1 MEFIFKSEYNREY
14 KDLLKILPAINECN
28 LYMKVKCENCKN
40 YTFTCRSCLKEKCK
54 NCDLYMRIRDPLL
67 ENPNRK
73 AADNVFYFLTDYFNS
88 NDLRRQFF
96 KLNISD

>member
-1 MEFIFKSEYNREY
+1 MKIKCKS
-14 KDLLKILPAINECN
+14 
-28 LYMKVKCENCKN
+28 CKN
-40 YTFTCRSCLKEKCK
+40 FTFTCRSCLKEKCK
-54 NCDLYMRIRDPLL
+54 NCDLYMRIRVPLL

-73 AADNVFYFLTDYFNS
+73 AADNVFNFLTDYFNA

>member
-14 KDLLKILPAINECN
+14 KDLLPAINECN

>member
-1 MEFIFKSEYNREY
+1 
-14 KDLLKILPAINECN
+14 
-28 LYMKVKCENCKN
+28 
-40 YTFTCRSCLKEKCK
+40 
-54 NCDLYMRIRDPLL
+54 MRIRVPLL

-73 AADNVFYFLTDYFNS
+73 TADNVFNFLIDYFNA